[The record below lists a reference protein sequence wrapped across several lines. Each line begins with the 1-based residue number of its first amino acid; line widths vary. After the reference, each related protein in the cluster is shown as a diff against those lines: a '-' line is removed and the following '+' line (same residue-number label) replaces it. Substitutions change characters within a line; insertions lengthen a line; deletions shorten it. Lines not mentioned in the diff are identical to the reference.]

1 MDRRGFTVIEIAISL
16 VILSVVILGLARF
29 AGEFLHAVGTSTTRT
44 VAASVARERL
54 EEVRADPT
62 YPLPAAWAGTA
73 IGFPDYPNMTRL
85 TRVTRVTGAAPVR
98 DYTIVS
104 VKVTEP
110 TMTRPGTAV
119 RDTVNVTA
127 VVARP

>member
-1 MDRRGFTVIEIAISL
+1 LRSRSR
-16 VILSVVILGLARF
+16 GLARF

-44 VAASVARERL
+44 LAASVARERL

-62 YPLPAAWAGTA
+62 YPLPATWAGTA
-73 IGFPDYPNMTRL
+73 IGFPDYPNMSRI

-110 TMTRPGTAV
+110 TMMRPGAMAL
-119 RDTVNVTA
+119 DTVNVTA